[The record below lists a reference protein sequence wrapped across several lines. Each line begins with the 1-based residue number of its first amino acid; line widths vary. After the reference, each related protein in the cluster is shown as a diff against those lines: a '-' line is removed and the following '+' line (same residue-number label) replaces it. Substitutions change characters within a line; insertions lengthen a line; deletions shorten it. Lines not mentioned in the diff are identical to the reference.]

1 MLKTLA
7 RRPASAVAWGPMV
20 KFLLPLFAL
29 ALLLMGCTPTT
40 TTTDSYG
47 TGAALSSAKTSAP
60 SPSSM
65 AAKPSDHK
73 IPAFDGKLLTG
84 KHTVTLKTSKGN
96 IVLELDADIAPKT
109 VTNFVTLAES
119 GFYDNLIFH
128 RVIPGFMIQGGDPT
142 GTGRGGES
150 IFGPTFEDEIN
161 EDSPLYMS
169 GYLTGVVAMANR
181 GPNTNGSQF
190 FITAVATPWLNG
202 KHTVFGRVTEGLDV
216 VRKIENAPVDSHD
229 APKQYIKMTQVSVLE

>member
-1 MLKTLA
+1 
-7 RRPASAVAWGPMV
+7 MV

-190 FITAVATPWLNG
+190 FIMDDSKGLAPAYTIFGHVTAG
-202 KHTVFGRVTEGLDV
+202 QDV
-216 VRKIENAPVDSHD
+216 VHAIATVDRDGNDRPLKPVTFS
-229 APKQYIKMTQVSVLE
+229 AEVTTKL

>member
-1 MLKTLA
+1 
-7 RRPASAVAWGPMV
+7 MV

-190 FITAVATPWLNG
+190 FIMDDSKGLAPAYTI
-202 KHTVFGRVTEGLDV
+202 FGHVTSGQDV
-216 VRKIENAPVDSHD
+216 VHAIATVDRDGNDRPLKPVTFS
-229 APKQYIKMTQVSVLE
+229 AEVTTKL